1 MTNPSPPSSSTD
13 IDIEFEDF
21 SLSGN
26 LAIPEHSKGIV
37 IFAHGSGSSRFS
49 RRNRFV
55 AETLND
61 SGIATLL
68 FDLLTAEE
76 EDIDQRTRE
85 LRFDIGLL
93 TDRLIGVIDW
103 ASRNEATSA
112 LPIGLFG
119 ASTGAA
125 AALAAAAWRPDKVIA
140 VVSRGG
146 RPDLAMGHLAKVKAP
161 TLLIVGGEDDIVI
174 ELNQQAAEQLL
185 VEYSLKIVPGATH
198 LFEEPGKLEQVANL
212 AGDWFLR
219 YFSGS

>member
-1 MTNPSPPSSSTD
+1 MTNLSPPSSSTD
-13 IDIEFEDF
+13 IDIAFEDF

-61 SGIATLL
+61 AMIATLL

-76 EDIDQRTRE
+76 EYIDQSTRE

-103 ASRNEATSA
+103 TSRNEATST

-146 RPDLAMGHLAKVKAP
+146 RPDLAMGHLAKVKAA

-174 ELNQQAAEQLL
+174 ELNQRAAEQLL

-212 AGDWFLR
+212 ACDWFLR